1 MITAKQIE
9 EVVNQNIADSE
20 IFIVE
25 IHVSPGNNIL
35 VRIDHP
41 QGITIDTCVHLS
53 RQIESNFDRDKEDF
67 SLEVTSAGIG
77 QPFLVR
83 KQYEKVVGKKIE
95 LVLKNGRKCIETL
108 HKVED
113 NGIVISQSPAK
124 YSKKALKA
132 LPAEEQ
138 ELLKTEQCTSITLT
152 WDEIKSATEHINFQ

>member
-1 MITAKQIE
+1 MITTKQIE
-9 EVVNQNIADSE
+9 EIVSQYIADSG

-25 IHVSPGNNIL
+25 VNVSPGNNIN

-41 QGITIDTCVHLS
+41 QGITIDTCAHIS
-53 RQIESNFDRDKEDF
+53 RQIESNLNRDVEDF
-67 SLEVTSAGIG
+67 SLEVASAGIG

-108 HKVED
+108 QKVED
-113 NGIVISQSPAK
+113 DGITVSQSPTK
-124 YSKKALKA
+124 FSKKALKT

-138 ELLKTEQCTSITLT
+138 ELIRTEQNTNIKLT
-152 WDEIKSATEHINFQ
+152 WEEIKSATEHINFQ